1 MSKSLEIREMI
12 FAFMPKVVSSLDCV
26 SELDQASYSVL
37 EGFLQGNKSLKSR
50 DSIVIIQG
58 VIDYMYENI
67 NIGNWKNVRLFLRQT
82 ITIATYLKLIAL
94 LDNYSELTDT
104 AIKDLLETIDFGIM
118 FGSLIHN
125 EPQLLQKCASILNP
139 FILQNDIFIE
149 NGNLNSKE
157 SISCTVIPEGVI
169 NIDLIKCPSMER
181 FYTDYIMQEKPVIL
195 EECMTHWPALSKWTD
210 SNYFIKLAGLR
221 TISIEIG
228 KEYTDS
234 EWTQKLITMKEF
246 IETYIYQNKG
256 ATGYL
261 AQYPLF
267 AQIPELHEDIIEPEY
282 CSFAET
288 DDGVNIMAWYGP
300 KGTVSPLHH
309 DPTKNLLAQVVGEKR
324 IYLFSPKDSEN
335 LYPYDSELLD
345 NTARV
350 DPRSPD
356 LNKYPKYQ
364 DAKAYYC
371 VLKPGQML
379 FIPPKWWHFV
389 ESLSISF
396 SVSFWWT

>member
-1 MSKSLEIREMI
+1 M
-12 FAFMPKVVSSLDCV
+12 
-26 SELDQASYSVL
+26 
-37 EGFLQGNKSLKSR
+37 
-50 DSIVIIQG
+50 
-58 VIDYMYENI
+58 
-67 NIGNWKNVRLFLRQT
+67 
-82 ITIATYLKLIAL
+82 
-94 LDNYSELTDT
+94 
-104 AIKDLLETIDFGIM
+104 
-118 FGSLIHN
+118 SLI
-125 EPQLLQKCASILNP
+125 
-139 FILQNDIFIE
+139 
-149 NGNLNSKE
+149 
-157 SISCTVIPEGVI
+157 
-169 NIDLIKCPSMER
+169 MER

-195 EECMTHWPALSKWTD
+195 EECMTHWPALTKWTD
-210 SNYFIKLAGLR
+210 NNYFINLAGLR
-221 TISIEIG
+221 TVSIEIG

-256 ATGYL
+256 PTGYL

-267 AQIPELHEDIIEPEY
+267 TQIPELHEDIIEPEY

-309 DPTKNLLAQVVGEKR
+309 DPTKNLLAQVVGEKK
-324 IYLFSPKDSEN
+324 IYLFSPNDSEN
-335 LYPYDSELLD
+335 LYPYESELLD

-350 DPRSPD
+350 DPRIPD